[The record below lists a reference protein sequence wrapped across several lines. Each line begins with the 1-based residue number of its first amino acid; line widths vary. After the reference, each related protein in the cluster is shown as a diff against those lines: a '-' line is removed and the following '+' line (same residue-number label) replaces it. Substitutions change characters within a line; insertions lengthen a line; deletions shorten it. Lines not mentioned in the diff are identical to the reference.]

1 MFNLKK
7 LIFSHL
13 ILVFYSINQ
22 TFGPSADK
30 AIWKETTDLDQVS
43 STPHVGVALAPQPQP
58 TTQLELTHQEAAIHG
73 CSMEAAEKDA
83 CPPLR
88 YVILLVL

>member
-1 MFNLKK
+1 VFNLKK

-43 STPHVGVALAPQPQP
+43 STPHVGVAPP
-58 TTQLELTHQEAAIHG
+58 TNQLLN
-73 CSMEAAEKDA
+73 
-83 CPPLR
+83 
-88 YVILLVL
+88 